1 MLQQP
6 ISPRPL
12 LIDRFATDSNSFG
25 LRHYQEL
32 EQDKTDILLR
42 SKTNFL
48 VEKKPMYIL
57 DFAKEDAI
65 PTEKY
70 ILGKKNNDKHF
81 FNSVVS
87 PRYQIIQNE
96 DMLEV
101 ALVLVDG
108 FNNLSSFT
116 KFEYISAGKS
126 PDDSIVYYTFGVTDI
141 MIPVVGKSNYYLVVV
156 ADHNKMSCK
165 IMFTP
170 IRMVCHNQLAVGYRS
185 AAWSLSVP
193 HRGSTHITKL
203 IAKFNKFF
211 SDAVSSLNHS
221 WEQMS
226 QMELPYDQYKVMVRG
241 MLELPANADRRD
253 QDIST
258 QKRKAMVNLDAV
270 YDKGIGQS
278 ELPNNTLA
286 KAVNAITCYEAN
298 YAKNED
304 KLREY
309 FNPSLSGKFFKQLNS
324 LKQLNKI

>member
-6 ISPRPL
+6 MSPRPL
-12 LIDRFATDSNSFG
+12 LIERFSTDNHRYG
-25 LRHYQEL
+25 LSTTLL
-32 EQDKTDILLR
+32 EENKTEILFR

-57 DFAKEDAI
+57 DSDKENAI
-65 PTEKY
+65 ATDKY

-108 FNNLSSFT
+108 FNSLSSFT

-126 PDDSIVYYTFGVTDI
+126 LDDSIVYYTFGVTDV
-141 MIPVVGKSNYYLVVV
+141 MVPVVGKSNYYLVVV

-170 IRMVCHNQLAVGYRS
+170 IRMVCHNQLGVGYRS

-211 SDAVSSLNHS
+211 QSAIDSLNSS
-221 WEQMS
+221 WQQMA
-226 QMELPYDQYKVMVRG
+226 QMELSYDQYKVLVRG
-241 MLELPANADRRD
+241 VLELPADANRRD
-253 QDIST
+253 KEISA
-258 QKRKAMVNLDAV
+258 QKRKSLLNLEVV
-270 YDKGIGQS
+270 YEAGIGQD
-278 ELPNNTLA
+278 ELPDNTLA
-286 KAVNAITCYEAN
+286 KAVNAITCFEAN
-298 YAKNED
+298 YARNED

-309 FNPSLSGKFFKQLNS
+309 FNPSLSGKFFKQLSS
-324 LKQLNKI
+324 LQKLNRI